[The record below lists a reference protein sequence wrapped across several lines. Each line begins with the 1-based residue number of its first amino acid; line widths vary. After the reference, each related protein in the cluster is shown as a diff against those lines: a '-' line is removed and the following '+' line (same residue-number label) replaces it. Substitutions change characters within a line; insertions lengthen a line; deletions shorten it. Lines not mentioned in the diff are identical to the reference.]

1 MRRNIFA
8 LLRTFLFAAL
18 LPVVSL
24 GLVSCEPESEDDN
37 TTPGT
42 SSYKAVDLG
51 LSVKWA
57 SCNVG
62 AKSPED
68 YGDYFTWG
76 ETTAKSSYTKDNSLT
91 ADLSISA
98 LRSRGIIDFIGNL
111 TPAYDAATAN
121 WGGSWRMPTSAEI
134 RELLNDCTWRWTSQ
148 NGVYGCKVT
157 GPNGNSIFLPATGYH
172 GEKWTYDDGYEGD
185 YLSATMRS
193 ESTGVYGLYFK
204 QQSGKLNNGLDYWNR
219 YVGFTVRPV
228 TE

>member
-68 YGDYFTWG
+68 HGTYFAWG
-76 ETTAKSSYTKDNSLT
+76 ETAAKSSYTTDNSLT
-91 ADLSISA
+91 ADLSFSA
-98 LRSRGIIDFIGNL
+98 LRSRGIIDFIGHL

-134 RELLNDCTWRWTSQ
+134 NELLNNCTWRWTTQS
-148 NGVYGCKVT
+148 GVYGYKVT
-157 GPNGNSIFLPATGYH
+157 GPNGNSIFLPVDNNKYYT
-172 GEKWTYDDGYEGD
+172 EGD
-185 YLSATMRS
+185 YWSGTWHKVYSGCA
-193 ESTGVYGLYFK
+193 YGLHISSY
-204 QQSGKLNNGLDYWNR
+204 GKPDINHYGRHNGLI
-219 YVGFTVRPV
+219 VRPV

>member
-68 YGDYFTWG
+68 YGTYFAWG
-76 ETTAKSSYTKDNSLT
+76 ETAAKSSYTTDNSLT
-91 ADLSISA
+91 ADLSLSA

-134 RELLNDCTWRWTSQ
+134 YELRNDCTWRWTTQ

-157 GPNGNSIFLPATGYH
+157 GPNGNSIFLPATGYCT
-172 GEKWTYDDGYEGD
+172 GSGSAIYTERRGD
-185 YLSATMRS
+185 YSSADYSGGGLEFVGRYS
-193 ESTGVYGLYFK
+193 SLESIKSVDFY
-204 QQSGKLNNGLDYWNR
+204 R
-219 YVGFTVRPV
+219 HVGITVRPV

>member
-68 YGDYFTWG
+68 YGTYFAWG
-76 ETTAKSSYTKDNSLT
+76 ETAAKSSYTTDNSLT
-91 ADLSISA
+91 ADLSLSA
-98 LRSRGIIDFIGNL
+98 LRSRGIIDFIGHL

-134 RELLNDCTWRWTSQ
+134 NELLNNCTWRWTTQS
-148 NGVYGCKVT
+148 GVYGYKVT
-157 GPNGNSIFLPATGYH
+157 GPNGNSIFLPGGGSYYH
-172 GEKWTYDDGYEGD
+172 DGYYWSGTRHKEDNGCA
-185 YLSATMRS
+185 YA
-193 ESTGVYGLYFK
+193 LYFSSYK
-204 QQSGKLNNGLDYWNR
+204 RELYIDYYGRHNGLI
-219 YVGFTVRPV
+219 VRPV